1 MNDISYFGMTREAE
15 RRVMRNHIAIVQRE
29 VQAVLWDLDI
39 EPQDYDCET
48 LEELYDYRRAKHNA
62 AIFKD
67 LISFGTR
74 RGGMT
79 SAIEE
84 LEKMGVDWGS
94 HSLEKG
100 EE

>member
-1 MNDISYFGMTREAE
+1 MNDVSYFGMTREAE

-29 VQAVLWDLDI
+29 VQEVLWDLDVD
-39 EPQDYDCET
+39 PQDYDCET
-48 LEELYDYRRAKHNA
+48 LEELYDYRKAKHNA

-67 LISFGTR
+67 LISFGTY

-84 LEKMGVDWGS
+84 LEKMGVDWGGY
-94 HSLEKG
+94 SLEKEG
-100 EE
+100 E